1 MIGGE
6 LGNAVDEPGLIA
18 IPEAAPQ
25 TMDPDVRN
33 SLEAIANLI
42 FLIRHSV
49 HDQAATIAY
58 ADLADE
64 RVKAIALHFDHQR
77 VVAP

>member
-1 MIGGE
+1 
-6 LGNAVDEPGLIA
+6 
-18 IPEAAPQ
+18 
-25 TMDPDVRN
+25 MDPDLKN

-42 FLIRHSV
+42 YLIRHSV

-64 RVKAIALHFDHQR
+64 RVKAIALHFEHQR

>member
-1 MIGGE
+1 MLGGR

-18 IPEAAPQ
+18 RLEEAPQ

-42 FLIRHSV
+42 Y
-49 HDQAATIAY
+49 AATIAH